1 MPGPT
6 DILSILTGLHR
17 VSSGADIDALI
28 RRLTERERP
37 TVLSF
42 VNAHAVNLCMASDTT
57 LDAFRQADVLL
68 RDGIG
73 LKAALVALG
82 HPPGLNMN
90 GTDFIPRLLA
100 ALPAQRLAVY
110 GTTAP
115 WLDKGVEALRRITP
129 HSVVDTDHGFHPP
142 DRYVDATVRLK
153 PDIVLLAMG
162 MPRQEAIAAAMK
174 AASTH
179 PSLII
184 NGGAIVDFLA
194 GRVERAPPTVRRL
207 GLEWSYRLAREP
219 RRLFH
224 RYCIGGFA
232 FARTIALVRRSARGA
247 ALPVFEEP

>member
-6 DILSILTGLHR
+6 DILSILTAIHR
-17 VSSGADIDALI
+17 IASEADVDVFVRQLAD
-28 RRLTERERP
+28 RERP

-42 VNAHAVNLCMASDTT
+42 VNAHAVNLCMASDKT

-73 LKAALVALG
+73 LKAALTVLG
-82 HPPGLNMN
+82 FPPGLNMN
-90 GTDFIPRLLA
+90 GTDFIPQLLA
-100 ALPAQRLAVY
+100 ALPEQRLAVY
-110 GTTAP
+110 GTTSP
-115 WLDKGVEALRRITP
+115 WLEKGVETLRRIAP
-129 HSVVDTDHGFHPP
+129 HSVVDADHGFHPS
-142 DRYVDATVRLK
+142 DRYVDSVVRLK

-162 MPRQEAIAAAMK
+162 MPRQETVAADMK
-174 AASTH
+174 AALSH
-179 PSLII
+179 PALII

-194 GRVERAPPTVRRL
+194 GRVERAPPVLRRL

-224 RYCIGGFA
+224 RYCVGGFA
-232 FARTIALVRRSARGA
+232 FARTIALVRRSARDA